1 MIEMTRPEMTVETL
15 VARMRAV
22 AARAH
27 GGLQR
32 PAGEE
37 DENAARVARVT
48 ALLDGAE
55 RVARVGSTFPPL
67 AAFPGLLHYPARWAA
82 RLVLF
87 LSRFITDAQA
97 HFNVTLLHAL
107 RDLNEAVGNLQTSQ
121 RRLLEA
127 QDARRR
133 ATDPLYLAL
142 QDEFRGPSEMIRERL
157 RAYLPLVRAARMQTA
172 PLPVVDLGC
181 GRGEWLELLREE
193 NCTARGVDLNPAMVA
208 QCQQRGLQVAEAE
221 ALEYLQGQPDASLG
235 AITAFHLIEH
245 LPFPELVELLD
256 EAVRVLQPGGVA
268 IFETPNPENVLV
280 GSCKF
285 YNDPTH
291 ETPLPSA
298 VVKFVAESRGLSE
311 VEVMFLHPSPEALP
325 PDGSALLE
333 RFNALLYGPQD
344 YAVVGR
350 RR

>member
-1 MIEMTRPEMTVETL
+1 MIEMTRPEMTVEAL

-27 GGLQR
+27 QGVPL
-32 PAGEE
+32 AAADE
-37 DENAARVARVT
+37 DEGAASAARVM

-97 HFNVTLLHAL
+97 HFNVTILDAL
-107 RDLNEAVGNLQTSQ
+107 RDLNETVGNLQTSQ
-121 RRLLEA
+121 RRLLEE
-127 QDARRR
+127 DARRR
-133 ATDPLYLAL
+133 VADPLYRAL
-142 QDEFRGPSEMIRERL
+142 HDQFRGAPEMIREQL
-157 RAYLPLVRAARMQTA
+157 RIYLPLIRAAQVQTP
-172 PLPVVDLGC
+172 PLSVLDLGC

-208 QCQQRGLQVAEAE
+208 QCQQRGLQVVEAE